1 METAMETQRGSW
13 RVVRLEID
21 SDGLVKGAND
31 GDSEGMLLGLPS
43 GLADGMVLGKLLG
56 PAFRRCRGLAARALT
71 RLTAQTPR
79 R

>member
-1 METAMETQRGSW
+1 METQRGSW

-43 GLADGMVLGKLLG
+43 GLADGMVLGKLL
-56 PAFRRCRGLAARALT
+56 PCLQEMPRAGCWGSH
-71 RLTAQTPR
+71 
-79 R
+79 